1 MIFFSNCRQN
11 NKILESVSYKYTINE
26 TDINESVIHT
36 TPLVVDLCID
46 FNYIVTESSEW
57 RATKLEAI
65 EEAKFRVVQKDSS
78 IHTLIAP
85 IYAVKE
91 EISKKGN
98 KETSKFQAEVVA
110 FRGRYCGQY
119 NLIEAIQ
126 NSAKIQ
132 IESFHNYTAEYTY
145 DNTWINEPFY
155 VGEIYMEQPSSS
167 YYKSTKTLNSAIQ
180 VKNSSDLN
188 DIQSNDSLTYK
199 LKETEK
205 SLFRKTDSIGSFNLL
220 IKDSILTKESL
231 TVIKDSTNSQASIKS
246 NNNTDVNT
254 NLENSTYDG
263 KITIDEFS
271 QNLYAN
277 SIIRDSSEKIVKNGK
292 NQLDFILHNDD
303 YISRWMKENE
313 SLKKQLVMFQRIQ
326 ENESSF
332 INLKYKAK
340 RNEKEDLDWGK
351 IDYYLL
357 ELEYLNRN
365 KLLFYSNFNL
375 LRSKKLVEDCY
386 VNAPDSVRRVVR
398 KYMDIAENWISEG
411 NIPMQINSKDQLLK
425 SGLPIRKRINAEC
438 FAAEIYYRAWEIC
451 QGKKVD
457 FLSDTLNFNNPLNTL
472 NDSVKWKE
480 ADSFQQ
486 YAIKNDNS
494 AKFNEKEFPK
504 GSNLDLMQRAMNLPD
519 TLKLPI
525 FSTYP
530 SNSIP
535 NDFDFPT
542 NITYPR
548 GIIYVVQVGAF
559 RKKIEP
565 SFYKKF
571 APVVKEAK
579 GDDVY
584 RYTAGFFPKY
594 GSAQI
599 ALRQIKQ
606 FGYKDA
612 FIVALKDGARI
623 PLPEKSVRLR

>member
-1 MIFFSNCRQN
+1 MLFYSNCGRN
-11 NKILESVSYKYTINE
+11 LHESFSYKYVTSEAEI
-26 TDINESVIHT
+26 TESVIQT
-36 TPLVVDLCID
+36 TPVVVDLCID
-46 FNYIVTESSEW
+46 FNYIVSDSSDW
-57 RATKLEAI
+57 RKTKLEAI
-65 EEAKFRVVQKDSS
+65 EEAKFRALQKDSS
-78 IHTLIAP
+78 IHTLVAP

-132 IESFHNYTAEYTY
+132 IESFHNYTAVDTY
-145 DNTWINEPFY
+145 DNTWINEPFH
-155 VGEIYMEQPSSS
+155 VGEIYIEQSNSPN
-167 YYKSTKTLNSAIQ
+167 YKSTKPLKLAIQ
-180 VKNSSDLN
+180 AKNSSNLN
-188 DIQSNDSLTYK
+188 DFQTNDSLTSK
-199 LKETEK
+199 LTETKK
-205 SLFRKTDSIGSFNLL
+205 SSSQNTDSISSTNLP

-231 TVIKDSTNSQASIKS
+231 MAINDSSIDS
-246 NNNTDVNT
+246 NNTDVNT
-254 NLENSTYDG
+254 NSENSIYNE
-263 KITIDEFS
+263 KITINEFS

-313 SLKKQLVMFQRIQ
+313 SLKKQLVMFQRIL
-326 ENESSF
+326 ENETSF
-332 INLKYKAK
+332 LDLKYKAK
-340 RNEKEDLDWGK
+340 RNEKEDLEWGK

-375 LRSKKLVEDCY
+375 LRSKKIFEDCY
-386 VNAPDSVRRVVR
+386 VNAPDSVRKVVK

-411 NIPMQINSKDQLLK
+411 NIPMQINSEDQLLK
-425 SGLPIRKRINAEC
+425 SGLPIRKRINAEY

-457 FLSDTLNFNNPLNTL
+457 FLSDTLIFNKPLNPL
-472 NDSVKWKE
+472 NDSVQWKE

-504 GSNLDLMQRAMNLPD
+504 GSYLDLMQRVVNLPD

-559 RKKIEP
+559 KKKIEP
-565 SFYKKF
+565 SFYEKF

-579 GDDVY
+579 GDGVY

-612 FIVALKDGARI
+612 FIVALKDGVRI